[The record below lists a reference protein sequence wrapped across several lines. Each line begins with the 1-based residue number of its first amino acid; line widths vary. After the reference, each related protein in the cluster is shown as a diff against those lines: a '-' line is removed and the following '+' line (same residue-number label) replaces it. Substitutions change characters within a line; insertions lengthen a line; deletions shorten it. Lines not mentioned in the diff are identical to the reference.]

1 MNCTDG
7 LTEAP
12 APGPLA
18 CSRPSTVIRHESRR
32 RLGQE
37 PKSTAEPARRGR
49 ARRGSRRHPSSPS
62 SPSHRDSEIPAPGGE
77 EEEEEEEGERTG
89 RNWEAGDVFHHQ
101 VCSES
106 LGAQSSTG
114 VPSQHRLE
122 DITSNKVLTLRLA

>member
-62 SPSHRDSEIPAPGGE
+62 SPSHRDS
-77 EEEEEEEGERTG
+77 
-89 RNWEAGDVFHHQ
+89 DVFHHQ

>member
-77 EEEEEEEGERTG
+77 EEEEEEERGRGKTRKERGQGGTG
-89 RNWEAGDVFHHQ
+89 KQ
-101 VCSES
+101 VMYSTTKCAQNR
-106 LGAQSSTG
+106 LGHRARL
-114 VPSQHRLE
+114 VCPPSIAWR
-122 DITSNKVLTLRLA
+122 T